1 MVRKKDNKP
10 GDDPP
15 GKEDVPV
22 NIKRTPKNKKKT
34 SDEGVEDANQ
44 TDLILQIALND
55 CTFFHDQYD
64 EPHAYIDM
72 GGYFEIQ
79 PISSR
84 FFKRWLAGQVW
95 HIHGQ
100 VMNNDVFRNV
110 KNILEGQS
118 LFAGKKIELHN
129 RVAWGN
135 DSIFY
140 DLSNENWEIVKITE
154 SGWDIENNVI
164 KFRRYTHQTPQ
175 ARPPQAKKGDVTRV
189 LKYLNLKND
198 DDKLLSLV
206 LLISSFIPDIPHP
219 YPDLYGDKGS
229 AKTTFF
235 KIFKKLIDPSLLE
248 TLTLPTNQNELLQ
261 QISHHW
267 CAYYDNV
274 SDIKDWQSN
283 CLCRAVTGDGL
294 SKRAL
299 YTNDEDVIY
308 NYKRC
313 IGLNGINISAEK
325 PDLLDRG
332 VLIELERIPKN
343 KRKADKTFFEEFE
356 KDRPIIL
363 GGIFNILSKAMKIKK
378 KLKFTELP
386 RMADFAEWGEAI
398 SQALGYK
405 KKVFLVAYFSNIGS
419 QNIEALESHSIGL
432 CLLRLMENISQ
443 WVGTP
448 TELLDAI
455 NTIAGELKI
464 STETRDWPKHPNRLR
479 KEINEI
485 KSNLT
490 EENIVINMDKRKGGR
505 TSKRLFKI
513 TNLNFQKNIVTIDT
527 SSPNA
532 VFGDDGVTIG
542 DDNIGDDGDDKKKV
556 SSHQS
561 SRLKQD
567 NDKGSYNIGDDGD
580 DATKT
585 FNNTEER
592 EEKYPNGISSHP
604 RQKVDEERQKLKEK
618 ERDVEIPKIK
628 EYKIP
633 LKEDKYNKELKKIDD
648 DIRGIIKMLC
658 GVRKT
663 APFQEILSELYQRQS
678 NYKTRVNFSFL
689 QDRISKLIEDGGIV
703 MPAPQEYKLNDGNK

>member
-1 MVRKKDNKP
+1 MVRKKKENKP
-10 GDDPP
+10 GVGAP
-15 GKEDVPV
+15 GKKDVLV
-22 NIKRTPKNKKKT
+22 KIKRTPKNKKKT
-34 SDEGVEDANQ
+34 SDDGVEDANQ

-140 DLSNENWEIVKITE
+140 DLSNENWEVVKITE
-154 SGWDIENNVI
+154 KGWTIENGII

-175 ARPPQAKKGDVTRV
+175 ERPTPTKKGDVTLV

-274 SDIKDWQSN
+274 SYIKDWQSD

-343 KRKADKTFFEEFE
+343 ERKADKTFFQEFE
-356 KDRPIIL
+356 KDRPVIL
-363 GGIFNILSKAMKIKK
+363 GGIFNVLSKAMKIKN
-378 KLKFTELP
+378 KLEFKELP

-398 SQALGYK
+398 SQALGYEK
-405 KKVFLVAYFSNIGS
+405 EVFLVAYFQNIGS
-419 QNIEALESHSIGL
+419 QNIEALETHIIGL
-432 CLLRLMENISQ
+432 PILRLMEHTNQ
-443 WVGTP
+443 WIGTP
-448 TELLDAI
+448 TELLDEI
-455 NTIAGELKI
+455 TKLAGELRI
-464 STETRDWPKHPNRLR
+464 NTETRSWPKHPNTLWKR
-479 KEINEI
+479 INEI
-485 KSNLT
+485 KSNLN
-490 EENIVINMDKRKGGR
+490 EENIIFTRDRKGGKNSR
-505 TSKRLFKI
+505 RLFKF
-513 TNLNFQKNIVTIDT
+513 TKNIVTIVT
-527 SSPNA
+527 SSPSS
-532 VFGDDGVTIG
+532 VFGDDGVTTGKDG
-542 DDNIGDDGDDKKKV
+542 DDNIGDDGDDKKVV
-556 SSHQS
+556 SSHIS
-561 SRLKQD
+561 SPQKQD
-567 NDKGSYNIGDDGD
+567 SDEVSYNIGDDGD
-580 DATKT
+580 DTTKT
-585 FNNTEER
+585 FNNREER
-592 EEKYPNGISSHP
+592 EERYPNGISSHP
-604 RQKVDEERQKLKEK
+604 RQKADEEKQKSREEK
-618 ERDVEIPKIK
+618 EDITIPKVK
-628 EYKIP
+628 EYRIP
-633 LKEDKYNKELKKIDD
+633 LKDKENKELEKIDD
-648 DIRGIIKMLC
+648 DIRNIIEMLC
-658 GVRKT
+658 KFRKT
-663 APFQEILSELYQRQS
+663 APFSEVLSELYHKQP
-678 NYKTRVNFSFL
+678 NYKTRINFSLL
-689 QDRISKLIEDGGIV
+689 QDRINNLIKHGGII
-703 MPAPQEYKLNDGNK
+703 MPSPQEYKIKK